1 MTRLETELQ
10 RVLAG
15 DYLDGMGDRTLPEIR
30 AMRAECQRA
39 ETAVSFLR
47 RLAQGRL
54 DIIHAYLDRRED
66 EGGDVDLQEL
76 VGELGAIMAAGPP
89 RPAGNGR
96 LPAQLAPDLEEG
108 DLTAELDE
116 VIDAAHVASLAQMSE
131 GELRSAAERLAT
143 FEARVSQQRRSLH
156 ERIDRLQAEIVSR
169 YKSGGASPDE
179 LLA

>member
-1 MTRLETELQ
+1 MTRLETDLD
-10 RVLAG
+10 RVLAT
-15 DYLDGMGDRTLPEIR
+15 DYLAGMADRPLAEVR

-47 RLAQGRL
+47 RLVQGRL

-66 EGGDVDLQEL
+66 EGGEVDMQEL

-96 LPAQLAPDLEEG
+96 LPAQLAPDLEAD
-108 DLTAELDE
+108 DLTVELDQ
-116 VIDAAHVASLAQMSE
+116 VIDAVQVAELPRMSE
-131 GELRSAAERLAT
+131 AQLRSAAETLGS
-143 FEARVSQQRRSLH
+143 FEARVSQQRRALH

-169 YKSGGASPDE
+169 YKSGGASADE
-179 LLA
+179 LLT

>member
-1 MTRLETELQ
+1 MTSLESELE

-15 DYLDGMGDRTLPEIR
+15 DYLSGLGDLPLPQIRT
-30 AMRAECQRA
+30 MRADCQRA

-66 EGGDVDLQEL
+66 EGGEVDLREL

-96 LPAQLAPDLEEG
+96 LPAQLAPDLEAG
-108 DLTAELDE
+108 DIAAELDE
-116 VIDAAHVASLAQMSE
+116 VIDAVQVANLAQMSE
-131 GELRSAAERLAT
+131 PQLRSAAERLAA
-143 FEARVSQQRRSLH
+143 FEARVSQQRRMLH

-169 YKSGGASPDE
+169 YKTGGASADE
-179 LLA
+179 LLV